1 MNIRRMALKK
11 REILQII
18 PITGT
23 WQAVFLVEPLREQ
36 PEPVIVA
43 VPVVSWALIE
53 EKEIDSGT
61 KTVLGIHKSVVGLSN
76 SPVDNDI
83 PAPSDILEPSEMV
96 SCEYFH
102 EFLGYTNDGNIEQ
115 FKPQAMVYFKEWLG
129 PQLVTKGKRV

>member
-1 MNIRRMALKK
+1 MNNRRMALKK

-36 PEPVIVA
+36 PEPVIVV

-53 EKEIDSGT
+53 EREIDHET
-61 KTVLGIHKSVVGLSN
+61 KKVLGIHKSVVGLSI
-76 SPVDNDI
+76 SPEDNDI
-83 PAPSDILEPSEMV
+83 MEPSDMV
-96 SCEYFH
+96 SCDYYN

-115 FKPQAMVYFKEWLG
+115 FKPKAMEYFKEWLG
-129 PQLVTKGKRV
+129 PQLVQKCGKK